1 MSLLTPARLR
11 PLLPDEREVD
21 SRDLRD
27 ILDRVIDKGIVVD
40 PGDRIALLSDEP
52 LDRGERIVVGLFH
65 ADLDRAAQ
73 ITRPGPQAKPRSG

>member
-1 MSLLTPARLR
+1 MFLLTAAHLR

-27 ILDRVIDKGIVVD
+27 VLDRVMDKGIVVD

-52 LDRGERIVVGLFH
+52 LDQGERIVVGSFYT
-65 ADLDRAAQ
+65 DLDEAA
-73 ITRPGPQAKPRSG
+73 